1 MLCQLI
7 ITTQLEESTVRKV
20 ISMIHLSLDGLT
32 AGPNDELDWISYDR
46 ELEQYAHSM
55 HAITDAVIWGRR
67 TYEGMASYWLTVP
80 GNPESTP
87 DELEHARFLEDS
99 TKIVVSRTLD
109 RVAWGDAQNTVLIKD
124 NIADEIN
131 KIKQQPGKDIW
142 FLGSTTLAQ
151 TFMQLDLIDEYR
163 ININPT
169 VLGQGKPLFAGVT
182 RAFPLKLLESRPLA
196 SGVIVL
202 RYEPVRTAAG
212 A

>member
-1 MLCQLI
+1 M
-7 ITTQLEESTVRKV
+7 RRV
-20 ISMIHLSLDGLT
+20 ISMIHLSLDGF
-32 AGPNDELDWISYDR
+32 ASGPNDELDWIAYDD
-46 ELEQYAHSM
+46 ELERYAHSL
-55 HAITDAVIWGRR
+55 HAQTDAVIWGRR

-87 DELEHARFLEDS
+87 TEREHAQYLQDA

-109 RVAWGDAQNTVLIKD
+109 HIDWDGAQNTVLIKD

-131 KIKQQPGKDIW
+131 RIKQQPGKDIW

>member
-1 MLCQLI
+1 M
-7 ITTQLEESTVRKV
+7 RKV
-20 ISMIHLSLDGLT
+20 IWMIHLSLDGLT

-46 ELEQYAHSM
+46 ELEEYAHSM
-55 HAITDAVIWGRR
+55 HDITDAVIWGRR
-67 TYEGMASYWLTVP
+67 TYEGMAGYWLTVP

-87 DELEHARFLEDS
+87 SELEHARYLDGA

-109 RVAWGDAQNTVLIKD
+109 HVTWGDTKNTVLIND

-142 FLGSTTLAQ
+142 FLGSPVLAQ

-163 ININPT
+163 IDINPT

-182 RAFPLKLLESRPLA
+182 RTFPLKLLESRTLK
-196 SGVIVL
+196 SGVVAL
-202 RYEPVRTAAG
+202 RYEPVRA
-212 A
+212 

>member
-1 MLCQLI
+1 M
-7 ITTQLEESTVRKV
+7 RRV
-20 ISMIHLSLDGLT
+20 ISMIHLSLDGF
-32 AGPNDELDWISYDR
+32 ASGPNDELDWIAYDD
-46 ELEQYAHSM
+46 ELERYAHSL
-55 HAITDAVIWGRR
+55 HAQTDAVIWGRR

-87 DELEHARFLEDS
+87 AELEHAQYLQDS

-109 RVAWGDAQNTVLIKD
+109 HIDWDGAQNTVLIKD

-131 KIKQQPGKDIW
+131 RIKQQPGKDIW
-142 FLGSTTLAQ
+142 FLGSPILAR

-169 VLGQGKPLFAGVT
+169 VLGQGKPLFAGEM
-182 RAFPLKLLESRPLA
+182 RAIPLKLLESRSLA
-196 SGVIVL
+196 SGVVAL